1 MFYFN
6 NKQTIKLI
14 GLPSWRIRTWP
25 KRFDLYSTLLL
36 LGAQLVPFFDNTHH
50 NCHEVTTG
58 GCAERL
64 RVQVVIRAIIILRFL
79 TIGRG
84 ARDVIETVYRIR
96 NSTFVVVFFFFLYLV
111 FVCMLFFFFN
121 IEL

>member
-1 MFYFN
+1 
-6 NKQTIKLI
+6 
-14 GLPSWRIRTWP
+14 
-25 KRFDLYSTLLL
+25 
-36 LGAQLVPFFDNTHH
+36 VPFFDNTHH
-50 NCHEVTTG
+50 NCHQVTTG

-96 NSTFVVVFFFFLYLV
+96 NSTFVVFFFLLSCLCLHALV
-111 FVCMLFFFFN
+111 CFFFKN
-121 IEL
+121 